1 MVSNGTASF
10 QVQLL
15 KGSTYDNWCIKM
27 KALLGAHDV
36 SEVVHKGYKESQV
49 ENSLTRAQ

>member
-15 KGSTYDNWCIKM
+15 TGSTYDNWCIKM
-27 KALLGAHDV
+27 KALLRDIATLKLKKKTYGQIKFKGGGG
-36 SEVVHKGYKESQV
+36 VVG
-49 ENSLTRAQ
+49 